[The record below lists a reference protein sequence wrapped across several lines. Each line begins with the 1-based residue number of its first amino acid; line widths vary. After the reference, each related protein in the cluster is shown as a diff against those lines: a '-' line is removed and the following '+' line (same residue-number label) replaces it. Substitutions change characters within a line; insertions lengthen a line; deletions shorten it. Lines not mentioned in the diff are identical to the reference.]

1 MKTKIKTIHEEQY
14 GEGGRILGVLHNFGV
29 DVEFNDS
36 FIYTYNEE
44 MYIFFNTIV
53 EMNEYLLYGD
63 TNINRA
69 YMKEE
74 DFDLLYDY
82 WFDGEFNDKLKWVV

>member
-14 GEGGRILGVLHNFGV
+14 GEGGRIIGVLQNYQIDGDFK
-29 DVEFNDS
+29 ES

-63 TNINRA
+63 ANIKRA

-74 DFDLLYDY
+74 DFDLLYD
-82 WFDGEFNDKLKWVV
+82 FEFEEKFTDKLNWL